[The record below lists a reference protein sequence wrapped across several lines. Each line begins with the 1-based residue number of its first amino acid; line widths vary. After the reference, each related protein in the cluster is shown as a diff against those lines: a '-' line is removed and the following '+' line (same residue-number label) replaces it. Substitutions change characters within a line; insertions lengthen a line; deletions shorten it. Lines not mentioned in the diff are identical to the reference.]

1 MLEEVTSQGL
11 QLPRAGGEGAG
22 GASPGDSGMPSS
34 PSCGRGPGSPKSK
47 SNRAAPC
54 QEFSQTITGNTGCVC
69 PPL

>member
-1 MLEEVTSQGL
+1 MLNYCVIHVNKKGAARLSKIHFFQIL
-11 QLPRAGGEGAG
+11 RDAVVVAGADHKIGFF
-22 GASPGDSGMPSS
+22 
-34 PSCGRGPGSPKSK
+34 PKSK